1 MNVLERNWSGI
12 NYSAKDRWSH
22 GKMRSIIIRETESE
36 RNNLKGLISKK
47 MLKKNWLLTKHNHV

>member
-1 MNVLERNWSGI
+1 MVDVWTYKPGSRMNVLEKNWSGI

-36 RNNLKGLISKK
+36 RNN
-47 MLKKNWLLTKHNHV
+47 